1 MISTSKL
8 QVCTGL
14 KCCLIGQQ
22 FSETQVALALTQ
34 SEQQRT
40 TKRLNAQLSLAI
52 DPQVHD
58 DVTRQLR
65 DAEQRS
71 QDLERALTE
80 RTEET
85 NKLITGLK
93 ADTRTFELY

>member
-1 MISTSKL
+1 MG
-8 QVCTGL
+8 TGL
-14 KCCLIGQQ
+14 KCCLICQQ

-40 TKRLNAQLSLAI
+40 TKRLNDQLSLAI
-52 DPQVHD
+52 DPQIHD

-93 ADTRTFELY
+93 ADILTFELY